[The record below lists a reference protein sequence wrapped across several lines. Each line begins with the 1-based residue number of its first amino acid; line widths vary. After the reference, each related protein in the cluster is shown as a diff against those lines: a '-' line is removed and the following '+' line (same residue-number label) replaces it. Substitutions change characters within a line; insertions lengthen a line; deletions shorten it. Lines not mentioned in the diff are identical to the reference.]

1 MTDQQPFPQNY
12 ATNEPFFTSTS
23 SRCHQHDVLIS
34 PPGTGIY
41 SYIHRYPESNAK
53 NCHSNGIEQQA
64 VDVPLRHVSHA
75 GCIIIPASRQRCEPS
90 WNTSV
95 CWYRSTQVGMALC
108 DLVSLWMMARVRETI
123 PKWADGWLGKWMEL
137 IYNIYIVWY
146 SLSCPA
152 SWGSPVC
159 SISSWND
166 WSCWR
171 PRWVNLDQG

>member
-1 MTDQQPFPQNY
+1 MTDQQQFPHNY

-23 SRCHQHDVLIS
+23 SRCHPHDVLIS
-34 PPGTGIY
+34 PSGTGIY
-41 SYIHRYPESNAK
+41 SDIHRYPESNAE
-53 NCHSNGIEQQA
+53 NCHSA

-75 GCIIIPASRQRCEPS
+75 GCIIIPASRRRCEPS

-95 CWYRSTQVGMALC
+95 CWYLSTQVGMALC
-108 DLVSLWMMARVRETI
+108 DLSLWMMARVRETI
-123 PKWADGWLGKWMEL
+123 PKWADGWLGNWMEL
-137 IYNIYIVWY
+137 IYIYIVWY

-152 SWGSPVC
+152 SCGSPVC

-171 PRWVNLDQG
+171 CRWVNLDQG

>member
-1 MTDQQPFPQNY
+1 MKTLEVIRDFCEQGLRFKYIYNIICTCQECGEDDMTDQQPFPQNY

-108 DLVSLWMMARVRETI
+108 DLVSL
-123 PKWADGWLGKWMEL
+123 
-137 IYNIYIVWY
+137 
-146 SLSCPA
+146 
-152 SWGSPVC
+152 
-159 SISSWND
+159 
-166 WSCWR
+166 
-171 PRWVNLDQG
+171 